1 MIITSD
7 VMTKTSNLSVNDT
20 SRIVI
25 DGSKV
30 MLQIVES
37 LTGDSRNVTCDC
49 NVFLVQAIDVLSY
62 ILKWMNRSTHGWES
76 AIYLSGSTPLAAD
89 IPLTLQ
95 SNEAPPWKENTA
107 NCQAKESL
115 LKDQYDYPCSK
126 ELFV

>member
-1 MIITSD
+1 MKGWSLTPPNCQLMIITSD
-7 VMTKTSNLSVNDT
+7 VITKTSNLSVNDT

-62 ILKWMNRSTHGWES
+62 ILK
-76 AIYLSGSTPLAAD
+76 
-89 IPLTLQ
+89 
-95 SNEAPPWKENTA
+95 
-107 NCQAKESL
+107 
-115 LKDQYDYPCSK
+115 
-126 ELFV
+126 